1 MIGYPSLNDA
11 TPTDLGFRSPASRDQ
26 SMFLQQDLLQLLVL
40 YKQSLVLYKQL
51 PVLYNSVCS
60 SINSDDSRSLYQSLL
75 SPFLHLKPFCPES
88 DSPIDRLTQDHRN
101 ILYIG
106 SPAEIY
112 FTIYHQLKYTL
123 RCIGSP
129 TDEIYFTM
137 YHRLAT
143 QTEYFCQNQLQTHN
157 WSLIYRLT
165 QDR

>member
-26 SMFLQQDLLQLLVL
+26 SMFLQQDLQQLLVL

-106 SPAEIY
+106 SP
-112 FTIYHQLKYTL
+112 
-123 RCIGSP
+123 